1 MSDYDFYYWPLPF
14 RGQFIRALLAHAGK
28 SWDEHGAEEIEALM
42 QRDPTD
48 QPIAFMGPP
57 VLIERATGLALSQMP
72 AIAIYLGE
80 RLGLIADDPAR
91 RALTAKVV
99 NDANDVLDEVTLDGG
114 REMWT
119 RARWDAFV
127 PRLVHWMRI
136 GESIGQRHGLRAERG
151 TLLGTPEPGVA
162 DIVTSTLWCTMGE
175 RFPAIDALLEENAP
189 QLAGLARRVAAIP
202 ALVALR
208 DRTCRLYGDAY
219 CGGEIE
225 KSLRQVLSAPSGG
238 S

>member
-28 SWDEHGAEEIEALM
+28 SWDEHGVEEIEALM

-72 AIAIYLGE
+72 ATALYLGE
-80 RLGLIADDPAR
+80 SLGLIADDPAR

-114 REMWT
+114 RQMWT
-119 RARWDAFV
+119 RERWEAFI

-136 GESIGQRHGLRAERG
+136 GEAIGRRHGLTADRG

-175 RFPAIDALLEENAP
+175 RFPAIDALLDENAP
-189 QLAGLARRVAAIP
+189 QLAGLTRRVAATP
-202 ALVALR
+202 ALAALR
-208 DRTCRLYGDAY
+208 ERSRQLYGDAY

-225 KSLRQVLSAPSGG
+225 KSLRQVLSAPIGG